1 MSPIKR
7 ITVLW
12 ACCALALPT
21 IARGAAPQDVLAS
34 YDWSAKATPNLTTN
48 PPPRDVVAA
57 FIAGG
62 SYLQPVQAP
71 YHLCAFAFA
80 DLRHTGN
87 LSLVASADVSGRM
100 FCSDLF
106 IVDKDSSQFEVR
118 DIVVS
123 RGASEND
130 VGHIIKDLNGDGNLV
145 LVGSKDLTGYMGGD
159 ECIAE
164 WPIIYAWTGAG
175 YANVS
180 NRFPGF
186 YRDELNLLNDQ
197 IASLPPSS
205 ESRPG
210 PYDLGDCLKAE
221 AAKIQ
226 RFLGISATAGLSQA
240 EALAS
245 SADPDTRAFAIELL
259 KDIGTPEA
267 FNYIKKLAGHSQSNN
282 AGVTHLA
289 QAILAKVQR
298 PGGYQNVPPQ
308 PVQFKSVPFIS
319 ISTTPPTAA
328 K

>member
-145 LVGSKDLTGYMGGD
+145 LVGSKDLTGYMGGM
-159 ECIAE
+159 
-164 WPIIYAWTGAG
+164 
-175 YANVS
+175 NVS
-180 NRFPGF
+180 RSG
-186 YRDELNLLNDQ
+186 
-197 IASLPPSS
+197 PSS
-205 ESRPG
+205 MLGRAPG
-210 PYDLGDCLKAE
+210 TQTLVTVFP
-221 AAKIQ
+221 
-226 RFLGISATAGLSQA
+226 
-240 EALAS
+240 
-245 SADPDTRAFAIELL
+245 AFTETNL
-259 KDIGTPEA
+259 T
-267 FNYIKKLAGHSQSNN
+267 S
-282 AGVTHLA
+282 
-289 QAILAKVQR
+289 
-298 PGGYQNVPPQ
+298 
-308 PVQFKSVPFIS
+308 
-319 ISTTPPTAA
+319 
-328 K
+328 